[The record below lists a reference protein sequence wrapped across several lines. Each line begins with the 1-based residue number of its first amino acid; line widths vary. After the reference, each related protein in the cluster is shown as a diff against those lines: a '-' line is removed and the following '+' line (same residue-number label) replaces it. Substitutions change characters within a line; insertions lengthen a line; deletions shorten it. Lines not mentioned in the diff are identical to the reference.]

1 MLSIVPVPKQIIIS
15 DGIYCLPEKVSVLF
29 SKIASTQRLKKALE
43 EILDTF
49 LICDSTTNSG
59 DIVIERKE
67 LSPESYQL
75 DITPNKIII
84 KASDETGVYY
94 AIKTL
99 KQIINTTSKKNIPV
113 LSIFDEP
120 DLKVRGVMQDVSRGK
135 VPTLESLKKEIDL
148 LSDLKYNHFEV
159 YIEGTSFEYK
169 KYSEYQK
176 HGNYLTQEEYKEL
189 EKYANEHFIDLVPNM
204 NGFGHMGEWLTIP
217 QFEHLRETDGLFYIW
232 GSYRKSATLDASN
245 AESAEFV
252 KMLYSELLDISNS
265 NYFNM
270 DFDEPFELGTGKSKE
285 LCLEKGKEQV
295 FKEYYDEV
303 VKVVK
308 EAKKRPM
315 IWADVIINHPEI
327 IEKFDDD
334 AILIDWG
341 YNLDYPFDKH
351 GKVLEKFKKKF
362 IMAPGTSTWGV
373 ATGRFN
379 DMLYSVKNAATAA
392 IKYHGEG
399 IIVTDWGD
407 FGHIQYPLFSY
418 PGFIYAAM
426 CAWNNEC
433 SYIYK
438 LKNYLKFIFKEDL
451 AQIILDMENYTRL
464 EGDYRSYGSKLFSP
478 IIQTENAL
486 NEIDKVTYFK
496 EKMKYN
502 YLSISEYKNLEIE
515 LESIEKR
522 IKLIDHSPEK
532 DEIVCA
538 HLLLKTLLHLNGI
551 LSGNNC
557 FDELG
562 EVQRD
567 FSRFLELHK
576 ENWCLRNKKEGFTFS
591 EKRITSLLEIIKKI
605 KERGSENE

>member
-252 KMLYSELLDISNS
+252 KTLYSELLDILSHYYRVKADFKNCTDFYPS
-265 NYFNM
+265 SDVVEKEDGLKVKVSAKRFQVTAVNAFGKALPNNIQNDETTLENGFYYFSVPIDGRECKLEITNVKYSE
-270 DFDEPFELGTGKSKE
+270 DKSKITVTYTFNSGTTGE
-285 LCLEKGKEQV
+285 EDSTNEAV
-295 FKEYYDEV
+295 FV
-303 VKVVK
+303 
-308 EAKKRPM
+308 R
-315 IWADVIINHPEI
+315 N
-327 IEKFDDD
+327 
-334 AILIDWG
+334 
-341 YNLDYPFDKH
+341 
-351 GKVLEKFKKKF
+351 
-362 IMAPGTSTWGV
+362 
-373 ATGRFN
+373 
-379 DMLYSVKNAATAA
+379 
-392 IKYHGEG
+392 
-399 IIVTDWGD
+399 GD
-407 FGHIQYPLFSY
+407 NSDFP
-418 PGFIYAAM
+418 
-426 CAWNNEC
+426 
-433 SYIYK
+433 
-438 LKNYLKFIFKEDL
+438 LKFV
-451 AQIILDMENYTRL
+451 
-464 EGDYRSYGSKLFSP
+464 SK
-478 IIQTENAL
+478 N
-486 NEIDKVTYFK
+486 
-496 EKMKYN
+496 
-502 YLSISEYKNLEIE
+502 
-515 LESIEKR
+515 
-522 IKLIDHSPEK
+522 
-532 DEIVCA
+532 
-538 HLLLKTLLHLNGI
+538 
-551 LSGNNC
+551 
-557 FDELG
+557 
-562 EVQRD
+562 
-567 FSRFLELHK
+567 
-576 ENWCLRNKKEGFTFS
+576 
-591 EKRITSLLEIIKKI
+591 
-605 KERGSENE
+605 